1 MRGTRRSIWFRL
13 GLAPAFGAA
22 ILPLLIALFHLAPV
36 DAAMMAAHH
45 ASEPHHH
52 AATPETIAVDGEVVA
67 ALDEDCHPPG
77 EPCDDEPLPRNAGE
91 HCPLCL
97 WLQGFHALPAPAAPA
112 LRLPATRVVV
122 VHRYETPRDHSVVR
136 TTSQPRAPPI
146 SPAV

>member
-22 ILPLLIALFHLAPV
+22 ILPLLIALFHLAPA

-45 ASEPHHH
+45 DSEPHHH
-52 AATPETIAVDGEVVA
+52 ATMVETTAADGEALA
-67 ALDEDCHPPG
+67 AIDEDCHPPG
-77 EPCDDEPLPRNAGE
+77 EPCDHDSLPPSMGE

-97 WLQGFHALPAPAAPA
+97 WLQGFHALPAPAMPA
-112 LRLPATRVVV
+112 LRLPATRVIV
-122 VHRYETPRDHSVVR
+122 VHRYDAPRDHSVVQA
-136 TTSQPRAPPI
+136 TSQPRAPPI